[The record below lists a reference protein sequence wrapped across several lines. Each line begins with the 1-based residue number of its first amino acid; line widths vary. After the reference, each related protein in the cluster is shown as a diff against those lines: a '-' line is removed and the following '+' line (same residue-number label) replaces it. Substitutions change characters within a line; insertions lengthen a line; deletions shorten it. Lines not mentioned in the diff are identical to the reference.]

1 MRISITNPGKPAE
14 SLYIIKDLYL
24 RDVRGKKSASN
35 KSGKDRTTVTVE
47 KLGKVS
53 DLMEKMNLSHDE
65 VITWARQR
73 AKSLTDEEK
82 AANAKITIDYFPNQR
97 IEKDVPSSCNCG
109 YLFLQSLYT
118 QLRLDN
124 TCRNIRNRYS
134 FDFDLNSILSDLIFA
149 RILSPSSKLSSYS
162 FCKSLLEPP
171 KYDIHQVYRAL
182 SVIAKENDYIQSDVY
197 RNSNFIIS
205 RNNRV
210 LYYDCTNF
218 FFEIEE
224 ADDFREY
231 GKSKENRPN
240 PIVQMGLFMDGD
252 GIPLAFSTFRGAS
265 NEQPSMK
272 PLEEKII
279 HNYGLDRFVVCTDG
293 GLGCDSNRLFNNIE
307 GHAFITMQS
316 LKKLKKDE
324 RAAALSSSGWKRLS
338 DGCSVNIQEI
348 KSDPEKYA
356 SHVYYKIMPYS
367 SKKVQDQM
375 MIVAY
380 SPKYA
385 LYQCSIREKQIE
397 RAEKIESEMVYDGYY
412 AICTDLIDDSVEEII
427 RVSEQRWEIKESFRI
442 MKTEFQARPVYLSR
456 EDRIQAHFLICY
468 LSLMIYR
475 ILEKKLKEKYTAEK
489 IITTLRKMKLHI
501 IPGTGY
507 QPSYTRTD
515 LTDELHEI
523 FGFNTDYQIMT
534 KSSIRNIIKLTK
546 QRQ

>member
-65 VITWARQR
+65 VIIWARQR

-197 RNSNFIIS
+197 RNSNFVVS

-293 GLGCDSNRLFNNIE
+293 GLGSDSNRLFNNIE
-307 GHAFITMQS
+307 GRAFITTQS

-324 RAAALSSSGWKRLS
+324 RASALNSSGWKRLS
-338 DGCSVNIQEI
+338 DGCSVNIQKI

-367 SKKVQDQM
+367 SKKVPDQM
-375 MIVAY
+375 MIVTY
-380 SPKYA
+380 SPKYV

-397 RAEKIESEMVYDGYY
+397 RAEKMIE
-412 AICTDLIDDSVEEII
+412 
-427 RVSEQRWEIKESFRI
+427 K
-442 MKTEFQARPVYLSR
+442 
-456 EDRIQAHFLICY
+456 
-468 LSLMIYR
+468 
-475 ILEKKLKEKYTAEK
+475 
-489 IITTLRKMKLHI
+489 
-501 IPGTGY
+501 
-507 QPSYTRTD
+507 
-515 LTDELHEI
+515 
-523 FGFNTDYQIMT
+523 
-534 KSSIRNIIKLTK
+534 
-546 QRQ
+546 

>member
-65 VITWARQR
+65 IIAWARQR

-197 RNSNFIIS
+197 RNSNFVIS

-279 HNYGLDRFVVCTDG
+279 HNYGLDRFVVCTGG

-307 GHAFITMQS
+307 GRAFITTQS
-316 LKKLKKDE
+316 LKKLKKDK
-324 RAAALSSSGWKRLS
+324 RVAALNSSRWKRLG

-356 SHVYYKIMPYS
+356 SNVYYKIMPYS
-367 SKKVQDQM
+367 SKKVPNQM
-375 MIVAY
+375 MIVTY

-397 RAEKIESEMVYDGYY
+397 RAEKIERKMMYDGYY
-412 AICTDLIDDSVEEII
+412 AICTDLVDDSVEEII
-427 RVSEQRWEIKESFRI
+427 RVSEQRWEIEESFRI

-456 EDRIQAHFLICY
+456 EDTIQAHFLICY

-489 IITTLRKMKLHI
+489 IITALRKMELHI